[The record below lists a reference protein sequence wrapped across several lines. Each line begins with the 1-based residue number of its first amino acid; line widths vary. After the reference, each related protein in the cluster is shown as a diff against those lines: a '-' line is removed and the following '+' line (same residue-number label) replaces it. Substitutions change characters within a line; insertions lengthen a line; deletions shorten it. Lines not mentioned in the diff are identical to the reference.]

1 MEWIAAS
8 ILLANPGPIW
18 IERTQPIP
26 EIPRHNV
33 AIPNIQITPPIQMA
47 AEVRP
52 IRIWQATEIYIP

>member
-8 ILLANPGPIW
+8 IVLANPGPVW

-26 EIPRHNV
+26 TIPQQNIT
-33 AIPNIQITPPIQMA
+33 IPNIDLKPPIQMA

-52 IRIWQATEIYIP
+52 IRIYDVVEIYTY